1 MALSGT
7 INGTTGTNRISSMI
21 VWSATQPNKAE
32 NYSEVTATLYYSR
45 TNTGYTTKGTW
56 NGSITINGTT
66 TTGSKYIQI
75 TYNSNTIAMSATT
88 RVYHDP
94 NGSKAI
100 TISASGSIS
109 DTTLTSTTCG
119 QTVYLDTIPRQATLT
134 AAPDF
139 TDAQN
144 PTITY
149 SNPAGTAVTSLQ
161 ACISLDGS
169 TDNIAYRNI
178 STTGTSYTFT
188 LTAAEKQVLYN
199 ATPKN
204 SRQVMFFVRTVIGGS
219 TYLSSTTKNFT
230 IVNAN
235 PTFAATSVTY
245 ADSNTTVTDFTDDP
259 TCIVRNQSNLKVTY
273 VAATANKGA
282 TMSKYEFT
290 LNGVT
295 KTSTAA
301 GGTIDFGKIDS
312 AEDLTLTAKATDSR
326 GNYTVV
332 TKTVNCVDYASPSV
346 TSFTAYRANSSGS
359 PDLNGSYIQCNCTL
373 KYYPVDGCNVDI
385 TAYVYSNPSSPNML
399 ASSRATTTT
408 RSFLIDLKGDTDST
422 HKIYVDVWDNW
433 HTGRSSIITIFGG
446 AKVLNITPG
455 GTGIALGKKAEI
467 PSGQEG
473 IFESRWP
480 AQLSSG
486 VTVGTSSTTACPTSG
501 IKIHDVRDAVV
512 KPTSFGNHNANLFFD
527 ADGNGQWYSGLHMH
541 GWNESYAAW
550 ELIGNAHN
558 TSVANALKYRQGI
571 GDTWDAWQTILT
583 NSNAS
588 SFAIPT
594 IEQWTTTLAN
604 AASSTRTCAGTPKLV
619 IVTLVFDSYSSNITT
634 GVWTPAT
641 SGKTDMMYCRY
652 MNGSTPTTDNWNTTV
667 TISGKNVTVTRG
679 GNASVTHHVTA
690 FCL

>member
-1 MALSGT
+1 MASGT
-7 INGTTGTNRISSMI
+7 INGTTGNSRITSTI
-21 VWSATQPNKAE
+21 VWSATPDPSGGNF
-32 NYSEVTATLYYSR
+32 SMVTATLYYSR
-45 TNTGYTTKGTW
+45 TNTGYTTQGTW

-66 TTGSKYIQI
+66 TSASKYIQI
-75 TYNSNTIAMSATT
+75 TYNSNTMAMTATT
-88 RVYHDP
+88 RVDHSA
-94 NGSKAI
+94 NGSKSI
-100 TISASGSIS
+100 VISASGSIS
-109 DTTLTSTTCG
+109 GASLDSTTCSA
-119 QTVYLDTIPRQATLT
+119 TVILDTIPRQATIT

-139 TDAQN
+139 TDEQN

-188 LTAAEKQVLYN
+188 LTSAEKQVLYN
-199 ATPKN
+199 ATASN
-204 SRQVMFFVRTVIGGS
+204 SRQVLFYVRTVIGGS
-219 TYLSSTTKNFT
+219 TYLSSLPKTFS
-230 IVNAN
+230 IVNAS
-235 PTFAATSVTY
+235 PTFAAANVTC
-245 ADSNTTVTDFTDDP
+245 ADSNTGVTDFTDDP

-273 VAATANKGA
+273 TAATANKGA
-282 TMSKYEFT
+282 TISKYEFM

-295 KTSTAA
+295 KTSTTA

-312 AEDLTLTAKATDSR
+312 ASDLTLTVKVTDSR
-326 GNYTVV
+326 GNYTSVP
-332 TKTVNCVDYASPSV
+332 KTIHCVDYAAPSV

-359 PDLNGSYIQCNCTL
+359 PDLNGSYIQCSCTI

-385 TAYVYSNPSSPNML
+385 TTYVYSDPSNPTML
-399 ASSRATTTT
+399 ASGRATTTS
-408 RSFLIDLKGDTDST
+408 RSFLVNLNGDTDTT
-422 HKIYVDVWDNW
+422 HKVYVDVWDNW
-433 HTGRSSIITIFGG
+433 HTGRSSIITVFGG
-446 AKVLNITPG
+446 TRILNITAG
-455 GTGIALGKKAEI
+455 GTGVAIGKKAEI

-480 AQLSSG
+480 AQLSGG
-486 VTVGTSSTTACPTSG
+486 VTAGTSTTTACPTSG
-501 IKIHDVRDAVV
+501 YQIHDVRDAVV
-512 KPTSFGNHNANLFFD
+512 TPNSFGNFNGNLFFD
-527 ADGNGQWYSGLHMH
+527 ADSSGQWYSGIHMH
-541 GWNESYAAW
+541 GWNNSYAAW
-550 ELIGNAHN
+550 ELVGNAHN

-571 GDTWDAWQTILT
+571 GTAWDAWQTILT
-583 NSNAS
+583 NTNAS

-594 IEQWTTTLAN
+594 IEQWTTTLASS
-604 AASSTRTCAGTPKLV
+604 ASSTRTCTGTPKLV

-679 GNASVTHHVTA
+679 GSASVTHHVTA